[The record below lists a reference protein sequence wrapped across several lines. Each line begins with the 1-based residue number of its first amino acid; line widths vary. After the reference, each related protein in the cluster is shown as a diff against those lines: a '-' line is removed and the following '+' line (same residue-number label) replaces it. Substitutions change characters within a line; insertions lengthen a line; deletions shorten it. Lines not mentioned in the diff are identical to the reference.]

1 VTAQEVER
9 LSMNTGRIFAS
20 LTPALIAVLAVAIA
34 NLPVSFSNGIL
45 PPPLL
50 GLTVIYFWT
59 LLRPDLVPP
68 VLVLVIGLF
77 EDLLSGGQPGL
88 WALGYLVAYAITDRQ
103 RDAFA
108 GLAGWGVMIG
118 FSVVMVSTAALVY
131 VVGSL
136 IYWRFAPLQP
146 LLIQAIVTVIL
157 YPLMAF
163 ILGLFHRRFVGAPH
177 GED

>member
-1 VTAQEVER
+1 MSQQVER
-9 LSMNTGRIFAS
+9 LSMNTVRIFAS
-20 LTPALIAVLAVAIA
+20 LTPAFVAALAVAIA

-50 GLTVIYFWT
+50 GLAVIYFWT

-88 WALGYLVAYAITDRQ
+88 WAIGYLVAYTIADRQ

-108 GLAGWGVMIG
+108 GLSGWGVMIG
-118 FSVVMVSTAALVY
+118 FSIVMFCTAALVY
-131 VVGSL
+131 VAGSL

-157 YPLMAF
+157 YPLMAA
-163 ILGLFHRRFVGAPH
+163 ILGLIHRRIVGASH

>member
-1 VTAQEVER
+1 
-9 LSMNTGRIFAS
+9 MNTGRIFAS
-20 LTPALIAVLAVAIA
+20 LTPAMMALLAVAIA
-34 NLPVSFSNGIL
+34 NLPVTFSNGIL

-50 GLTVIYFWT
+50 GLAVVYFWT

-88 WALGYLVAYAITDRQ
+88 WAVGYLVAYAITDRQ
-103 RDAFA
+103 RDTFA

-118 FSVVMVSTAALVY
+118 FSIVMFCTAALVY
-131 VVGSL
+131 SAGSL
-136 IYWRFAPLQP
+136 IYWRLAPLQP

-157 YPLMAF
+157 YPLMAV
-163 ILGLFHRRFVGAPH
+163 ILGLIHRRFVGAPH
-177 GED
+177 GQD